1 MTREG
6 GYQFHFR
13 DTSKLQTSIFSANG
27 ENSAI
32 RMEGQTFYAAF
43 TDNLGRFQQFMF
55 FHVPQDNGSVKTS
68 GSQNLSSGIKS
79 KYGNSAQMTPHNCL
93 CSALVSTPNSNRV
106 ILPPG
111 YRQLPSGM
119 QDK

>member
-32 RMEGQTFYAAF
+32 RMEGQTFNAAAA
-43 TDNLGRFQQFMF
+43 DNLGRFQQFMF
-55 FHVPQDNGSVKTS
+55 FHVPQDNCSVKTS

-106 ILPPG
+106 ILPSG